1 MYCPNCSKE
10 NSAEQRFC
18 RFCGMALQT
27 GSRGLAGHLATGS
40 PDEQLAKLDDGVPQH
55 RMFNMLLW
63 GIVALVVGMGVIA
76 VGKGNDTIGLLGVL
90 LVLGGALLAFYGV
103 ISHLRTA
110 AFPSRPVAGRKT
122 RPLSEPGVAEAPNCF
137 PEALPSVTE
146 PTTMNLDAAPEI
158 THDESSGNTQPTE

>member
-10 NSAEQRFC
+10 NSAEQKFC

-27 GSRGLAGHLATGS
+27 GARGVAEHLATGS
-40 PDEQLAKLDDGVPQH
+40 PDEQLAKPDDGVPRL

-76 VGKGNDTIGLLGVL
+76 VGKGNDTIGLFGVL
-90 LVLGGALLAFYGV
+90 LVLGGALLAIYGV

-110 AFPSRPVAGRKT
+110 AFARPVAGQKT
-122 RPLSEPGVAEAPNCF
+122 RPLSESGVAEAPDCF

-146 PTTMNLDAAPEI
+146 LTTMSLDPAPEI
-158 THDESSGNTQPTE
+158 THDESSGNTQPTD